1 MNTIC
6 YARISTN
13 NTDQFVSLN
22 NQINLIENFVK
33 TNKIENTIN
42 IYESKSISNEMS
54 KKVRDLC
61 TKNEK
66 VNIIVTSLDRLSRN
80 VSDLNF
86 IKKHVDKIYVIS
98 EKKIYNP
105 RTDWKKIILSNLSS
119 MEEIEKIK
127 FRIKQN
133 SNKRQRTED
142 DIILDSKRRCKNIY
156 SILSE
161 KYDEDFLED
170 LCNFIRKSQHLT
182 SENDLYEFDSLYYFY
197 SNKQL
202 ISLYQNCNFDNAAYH
217 ITKPDLIGFIKN
229 IFEFQKLN
237 FSEDDPILKEYIN
250 SNINYAKKNITSEDN
265 QAETNGIETITS
277 NLQKLLS
284 NNELNKH
291 LNKTDLNNMTRMLEK
306 LNKNK

>member
-42 IYESKSISNEMS
+42 IYESNSISNEMS
-54 KKVRDLC
+54 KKVRELC

-86 IKKHVDKIYVIS
+86 IKKHIDKIYVIS

-156 SILSE
+156 SIL
-161 KYDEDFLED
+161 L
-170 LCNFIRKSQHLT
+170 
-182 SENDLYEFDSLYYFY
+182 
-197 SNKQL
+197 
-202 ISLYQNCNFDNAAYH
+202 
-217 ITKPDLIGFIKN
+217 
-229 IFEFQKLN
+229 
-237 FSEDDPILKEYIN
+237 
-250 SNINYAKKNITSEDN
+250 
-265 QAETNGIETITS
+265 
-277 NLQKLLS
+277 
-284 NNELNKH
+284 
-291 LNKTDLNNMTRMLEK
+291 
-306 LNKNK
+306 